1 MCETAAPGAR
11 KLPQVETQLP
21 DTAIQVEQCI
31 NLIDFSFLLKEK
43 QSTFPF
49 IKK

>member
-21 DTAIQVEQCI
+21 DTAIKVEQCI
-31 NLIDFSFLLKEK
+31 NLIDFFLLKEK